1 MPFYLGAVDV
11 KAQPQKGGVFN
22 FLDNLVSFVDRTS
35 SAAKNTLE
43 NVGQIKARV
52 KTLGTNV
59 KQDTREISQSWQDN
73 IRETPRDKQEDWIKG
88 IPNGVVI
95 GGAAGVVFLLVLMGR
110 KN

>member
-11 KAQPQKGGVFN
+11 KAPQKGRVFN

-52 KTLGTNV
+52 KTLGNTV
-59 KQDTREISQSWQDN
+59 KQDAREIKQSIDEN
-73 IRETPRDKQEDWIKG
+73 INATPRDTSEDWIKG
-88 IPNGVVI
+88 VPNGVVI
-95 GGAAGVVFLLVLMGR
+95 GGAAGVVLLMVLMGR
-110 KN
+110 KQ